1 MKSRLLHPGML
12 FVTAFVA
19 LVFVIPLAQMLFS
32 RPHGENLRQVLLLR
46 AG

>member
-12 FVTAFVA
+12 FVTALVA
-19 LVFVIPLAQMLFS
+19 LVFVIPLAQVLFA
-32 RPHGENLRQVLLLR
+32 RPHGEGLRQVLALR